1 MEAGWKRKYRRHAWM
16 SDLILLML
24 LLLPLFLLSGCVSN
38 AVSVTGRNPEVIRL
52 VSDYEQEDLGYWQLE
67 AFAQAL
73 QEKSDG
79 ALTVQLYKKDA
90 WSKAES
96 FVAYLDAGS
105 IEMVCMPMEEA
116 ISMQPSFAV
125 YKQPY
130 LFSGLQAVENYVL
143 GAASKKVLQQ
153 LPNGYY
159 GIGLVADGYQY
170 LVQQETMK
178 SYSYGTLKR
187 LAKIHELDG
196 AAVYAVQ
203 AIYQLHPLI
212 ASRDWWVDL
221 TEQEQLWVQDAFT
234 ESLQNAFVY
243 QKDIAGQ
250 RLYESGI
257 TVQSVLPPE
266 LTGYTEQYMM
276 QREAYFSVHADM
288 RLQFIGVL

>member
-16 SDLILLML
+16 SDLILLIL
-24 LLLPLFLLSGCVSN
+24 LLLPLFLLSGCGNN
-38 AVSVTGRNPEVIRL
+38 AEAVMDRNLEVIRL
-52 VSDYEQEDLGYWQLE
+52 ASDYEQDDLGYWQLE

-79 ALTVQLYKKDA
+79 ALTVQLYKKDV

-96 FVAYLDAGS
+96 FAAYLDAGS
-105 IEMVCMPMEEA
+105 IEMACMPMEEA
-116 ISMQPSFAV
+116 ILMQPSYAV

-143 GAASKKVLQQ
+143 GVTGKEALQQ
-153 LPNGYY
+153 LPHGYY

-170 LVQQETMK
+170 LVQQETIK

-212 ASRDWWVDL
+212 ASKAWWDGL
-221 TEQEQLWVQDAFT
+221 TEQEQLWIQDAFT
-234 ESLQNAFVY
+234 ESLKMRFCIRKILPVS
-243 QKDIAGQ
+243 DCMRAG
-250 RLYESGI
+250 
-257 TVQSVLPPE
+257 LPYNPFF
-266 LTGYTEQYMM
+266 L
-276 QREAYFSVHADM
+276 RN
-288 RLQFIGVL
+288 